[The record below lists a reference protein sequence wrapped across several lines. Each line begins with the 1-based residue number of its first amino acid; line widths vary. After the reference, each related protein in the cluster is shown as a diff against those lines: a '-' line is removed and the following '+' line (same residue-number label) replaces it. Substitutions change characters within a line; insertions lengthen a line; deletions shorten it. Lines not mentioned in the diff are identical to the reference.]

1 MRRLLLLLLLVAVP
15 SAAQTV
21 PPRGSDATLDV
32 ASWNVTFFGYPSAG
46 PSNDALQRQNV
57 GAVMRQ
63 AGIDL
68 WAMQEMT
75 DTAAWQALLADL
87 APDGYAGVLG
97 PSVSSSPMFNQ
108 RLGFVYDPSVVSLV
122 TTRTILQGNASDF
135 GGRPPFELIAN
146 VTNNGVTRQIRFIC
160 LHAKAGG
167 TLDDY
172 NRRLAGSQALKTFTD
187 AYRAQGIAFVV
198 LGDFNDRLTLSITS
212 GQLSPYRNFA
222 QATADY
228 DFATRTLDQAGTPT
242 YCSNTACTSGSP
254 IDHILFPTALAGPYV
269 EGSGGRYAELLSAI
283 PNYRSTTSDHLPVT
297 ARFDLSATSSADGPA
312 VAGVATLLPPR
323 PSPTAG
329 ETTLTVSLAAPAL
342 VRLDVLDVLGRTV
355 ATVLDGP
362 LGAGTHAARLDGAAL
377 APGVY
382 AVRLVADGRSVTRTL
397 VRTR

>member
-1 MRRLLLLLLLVAVP
+1 MRRLFLLLLAVALP
-15 SAAQTV
+15 ASAQTV
-21 PPRGSDATLDV
+21 PPRGSDATFDV
-32 ASWNVTFFGYPSAG
+32 ASWNVTFFGYAGAG
-46 PSNDALQRQNV
+46 PSNDVLQRQNV
-57 GAVMRQ
+57 GAVLRQ
-63 AGIDL
+63 AEIDL
-68 WAMQEMT
+68 WAMQEVT

-87 APDGYAGVLG
+87 AADGYAGVLG
-97 PSVSSSPMFNQ
+97 PTVSSSPMFNQ
-108 RLGFVYDPSVVSLV
+108 RLGFVYKSDVVSLV
-122 TTRTILQGNASDF
+122 TTRTILAGNANDF

-146 VTNNGVTRQIRFIC
+146 VTSNGVTRQIRFIC

-172 NRRLAGSQALKTFTD
+172 NRRLAGSTALKTFTD

-228 DFATRTLDQAGTPT
+228 EFATRSLDQTGTPT
-242 YCSNTACTSGSP
+242 YCSNASCTSGSP

-283 PNYRSTTSDHLPVT
+283 PSYRSTTSDHVPVL
-297 ARFDLSATSSADGPA
+297 ARFDLSTTTRADGPA

-329 ETTLTVSLAAPAL
+329 ATTIAVSLAAPSA

-355 ATVLDGP
+355 ATLVDGP
-362 LGAGTHAARLDGAAL
+362 LPAGEHTARLDGGAL

-382 AVRLVADGRSVTRTL
+382 AVRLTADGRTTTRTL

>member
-1 MRRLLLLLLLVAVP
+1 MRRLLLAFLLAAVP
-15 SAAQTV
+15 ASAQTV
-21 PPRGSDATLDV
+21 PPRGSDASFDV

-46 PSNDALQRQNV
+46 PGNDALQRQNV
-57 GAVMRQ
+57 GAVVRQ
-63 AGIDL
+63 AEIDL

-75 DTAAWQALLADL
+75 DSAAWQALLAEL
-87 APDGYAGVLG
+87 AADGYAGVLG
-97 PSVSSSPMFNQ
+97 PDVSSSPMFNQ
-108 RLGFVYDPSVVSLV
+108 RLGFIYNPDVVSLV
-122 TTRTILQGNASDF
+122 TTRTILAGNANDF

-160 LHAKAGG
+160 LHAKAGS

-172 NRRLAGSQALKTFTD
+172 NRRLAGSTALKTFTD

-228 DFATRTLDQAGTPT
+228 EFATRTLDQAGTPT
-242 YCSNTACTSGSP
+242 YCSNSTCTSGSP
-254 IDHILFPTALAGPYV
+254 IDHILFPAALNGPYV
-269 EGSGGRYAELLSAI
+269 EGSGGRYAELVSAI
-283 PNYRSTTSDHLPVT
+283 TNYRSTTSDHLPVT
-297 ARFDLSATSSADGPA
+297 ARFDLSTTSSADGPA
-312 VAGVATLLPPR
+312 TAGGATLLPPR

-329 ETTLTVSLAAPAL
+329 VTTLAVSLAAPTA

-362 LGAGTHAARLDGAAL
+362 LAAGTHTARLDGGAL

-382 AVRLVADGRSVTRTL
+382 AVRLTADGRTATRTL